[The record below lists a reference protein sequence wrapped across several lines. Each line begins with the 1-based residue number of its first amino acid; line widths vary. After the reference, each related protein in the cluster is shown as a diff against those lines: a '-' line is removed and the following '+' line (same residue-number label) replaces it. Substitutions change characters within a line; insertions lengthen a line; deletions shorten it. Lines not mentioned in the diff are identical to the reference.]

1 MYVIGLNGG
10 VGSGKT
16 KAANMLAEIA
26 GAQLLIADE
35 LGHQVMKKGE
45 VGYQKI
51 VECFGDGILDGQG
64 EIVRDKLSGLVF
76 SDEDKLKKLNAIIHP
91 AVKEYLEAYIR
102 ERREKTGYL
111 VLETALMFETGCDL
125 LCDEV
130 WYVYVPSSL
139 RKERLASQRGYSPQK
154 CEGIMEN
161 QFSEEEFFRRCRH
174 VIKNDGSLLELERQL
189 RELLFTVTIRSQL

>member
-1 MYVIGLNGG
+1 MYVIGLTGG

-26 GAQLLIADE
+26 GAQLLIADK

-64 EIVRDKLSGLVF
+64 EIARDKLSCLVF
-76 SDEDKLKKLNAIIHP
+76 SNEDKLKKLNAIIHP
-91 AVKEYLEAYIR
+91 AVKGYLEDYIR
-102 ERREKTGYL
+102 ERKGKTGYL

-139 RKERLASQRGYSPQK
+139 RKERLASQRGYSSQK
-154 CEGIMEN
+154 CEEIMEN

-189 RELLFTVTIRSQL
+189 RELLFTDGSC